1 MNTIIHEI
9 MGKVITDY
17 EKVMGKLIDDIVKG
31 KGEISE
37 VNKKLEEMLDEIGV
51 MLVKHVLET
60 IDDIV
65 RDSEARKE
73 KGYNIEK
80 RNVEKTLITVFGDVN
95 YKRTYYKNKRNG
107 EYAYLSD
114 EILGLEPNDR
124 MDMLF
129 ETRLIENAID
139 LSYRKSGKSVS
150 SNTEVADQ
158 TVMNTIRKLGKV
170 ENNIVEIKEKK
181 KEIDILFIEADED
194 HVPMQ
199 DGTNRQIKLVYVHEG
214 RRLVSKDRYEL
225 KNPRFFAGYYTDSE
239 ELWLEVADYLDK
251 AYDMEKVEK
260 VYLSGD
266 GANWIREGLNWINK
280 SEYVLDYFHLSK
292 YVRIATAHMEPCF
305 HRILWDYIDGL
316 NKEAVKDLLNLII
329 EQTESKTK
337 REAVKDSKRYILRN
351 WEGIV
356 RRYDDDYIG
365 CSAEGHVSHI
375 LSARLSSR
383 PLGWSIEGADQ
394 MARLRVYK
402 TNGGDIYRLMKNKKS
417 ESKKE
422 ARIIEL
428 DKRVVKGKLKASFHG
443 NLDNIPA
450 INSGK
455 RTWEKQ
461 IFKSVR
467 GI

>member
-1 MNTIIHEI
+1 
-9 MGKVITDY
+9 
-17 EKVMGKLIDDIVKG
+17 
-31 KGEISE
+31 
-37 VNKKLEEMLDEIGV
+37 
-51 MLVKHVLET
+51 
-60 IDDIV
+60 
-65 RDSEARKE
+65 
-73 KGYNIEK
+73 
-80 RNVEKTLITVFGDVN
+80 
-95 YKRTYYKNKRNG
+95 
-107 EYAYLSD
+107 
-114 EILGLEPNDR
+114 
-124 MDMLF
+124 MDMIF

-150 SNTEVADQ
+150 SNTEVAD
-158 TVMNTIRKLGKV
+158 
-170 ENNIVEIKEKK
+170 
-181 KEIDILFIEADED
+181 
-194 HVPMQ
+194 
-199 DGTNRQIKLVYVHEG
+199 
-214 RRLVSKDRYEL
+214 
-225 KNPRFFAGYYTDSE
+225 
-239 ELWLEVADYLDK
+239 YLDK
-251 AYDMEKVEK
+251 AYDIEKVEK

-292 YVRIATAHMEPCF
+292 YVRIATAYMEPCF

-351 WEGIV
+351 WEGIA

-383 PLGWSIEGADQ
+383 SLGWSIEGADQ
-394 MARLRVYK
+394 MACLRVYK
-402 TNGGDIYRLMKNKKS
+402 TNGGDIYRLMKNKKI
-417 ESKKE
+417 ESKKT
-422 ARIIEL
+422 RIIEL

-455 RTWEKQ
+455 RTREKQ

-467 GI
+467 II